1 MITEYKITQ
10 KDTAVYVFLD
20 KGGHAADSEADA
32 SDIMSLCYENNTSLL
47 MIHSDRLSERFFD
60 LKSGFAGVLLQKLAN
75 YRVKT
80 ALILADIPLSER
92 FREFL
97 AEAGRGSSFHA
108 FSDYED
114 AEAWLL
120 TGR

>member
-1 MITEYKITQ
+1 MITEYKITE
-10 KDTAVYVFLD
+10 KGISVYVFLD
-20 KGGHAADSEADA
+20 KGGHAAENEADA
-32 SDIMSLCYENNTSLL
+32 SDILSLCYENNTSLL

-60 LKSGFAGVLLQKLAN
+60 LKSGFAGTVLQKLAN

-80 ALILADIPLSER
+80 ALILTDITLSER

-108 FSDYED
+108 FSDSDE
-114 AEAWLL
+114 AEKWLL
-120 TGR
+120 SGR